1 MQSFASSSFSE
12 IEYFLFLFSI
22 TIRRKHDNKLGSS
35 KCLYEFETLYF
46 INKTFEPKNIRIKEL
61 SLLRK
66 CKNARRKKAG
76 NNNRTVL
83 NKRTG

>member
-22 TIRRKHDNKLGSS
+22 TIGKKQDSKLGSS

-46 INKTFEPKNIRIKEL
+46 INRTFEPKNIRIKEL
-61 SLLRK
+61 SLFRK
-66 CKNARRKKAG
+66 CKNARRKK
-76 NNNRTVL
+76 N
-83 NKRTG
+83 

>member
-12 IEYFLFLFSI
+12 IEYILFLFSI
-22 TIRRKHDNKLGSS
+22 TIRQKHDNKLGSS

-61 SLLRK
+61 SLFRK
-66 CKNARRKKAG
+66 CKNARRKKAE

>member
-12 IEYFLFLFSI
+12 TEYFLFLFSV
-22 TIRRKHDNKLGSS
+22 TIRQKHDSKLVSS
-35 KCLYEFETLYF
+35 KCLETLYF

-61 SLLRK
+61 SLFRK
-66 CKNARRKKAG
+66 CKNARRKKAE

>member
-12 IEYFLFLFSI
+12 IKYLFLFSI
-22 TIRRKHDNKLGSS
+22 TIRQKHDNKLVSS

-61 SLLRK
+61 SLFRK
-66 CKNARRKKAG
+66 CKNAWRKKAE
-76 NNNRTVL
+76 NNRTVL

>member
-1 MQSFASSSFSE
+1 MQSFAGSSVSQ

-22 TIRRKHDNKLGSS
+22 TIRQKHDNKLGSS

-46 INKTFEPKNIRIKEL
+46 INKTFETKNIRIKEL
-61 SLLRK
+61 SLFRK
-66 CKNARRKKAG
+66 CKNVRRKKAE
-76 NNNRTVL
+76 NNNCTVL

>member
-1 MQSFASSSFSE
+1 MQCFASSSFSE

-22 TIRRKHDNKLGSS
+22 TIRQKHDNKPGSS
-35 KCLYEFETLYF
+35 KCLYEFVTLYF

-61 SLLRK
+61 SLFRK
-66 CKNARRKKAG
+66 SKNARRKKAE

-83 NKRTG
+83 NKPTG

>member
-22 TIRRKHDNKLGSS
+22 TIRQKHDNKLASS

-46 INKTFEPKNIRIKEL
+46 INKTFQPKNIRIKEL
-61 SLLRK
+61 SLFRK
-66 CKNARRKKAG
+66 CKNAWRKRAEK
-76 NNNRTVL
+76 NNRTVL